1 MQPRIYRKILHR
13 RLVSLYS
20 YITNKSKHNTGYH
33 KDFIHIPQI
42 LGVTPIVQVQK
53 CIKRQ
58 YTGLVLN
65 EAIDYALNNTIR
77 QRKNHHVHVRT
88 YESLFVCLFV
98 RGLSFHSKIIY

>member
-1 MQPRIYRKILHR
+1 M
-13 RLVSLYS
+13 
-20 YITNKSKHNTGYH
+20 
-33 KDFIHIPQI
+33 
-42 LGVTPIVQVQK
+42 VQVQK